1 MEHKAFPMLEK
12 HVEERTVK
20 QLFAIMGVVDDGGDR
35 IHPGAFAKTLAERY
49 DRVKVLWQHD
59 RWEPPVGVPA
69 LLKELS
75 KPELPPTLTA
85 KFPDATGALYGEI
98 KYLDTPRGNEILV
111 GIREG
116 AITENSF
123 GYDPMKADFEAPD
136 GDLPQVR
143 NLREIRLWDV
153 SPVNWG
159 MNEATMNMKVAL
171 PYKDTGKAD
180 EGEAWSAPTLADFTD
195 GPWEEYSSSEKRRI
209 ANHFAWAASMP
220 PESFGDLKLPHH
232 QASKDGIGLAV
243 WRGVAAAMGALLGS
257 RGGVEIPEADRQ
269 AVYSHL
275 ASHYKEFDKEP
286 PEFKTIQA
294 LYLWSKARPL
304 LAELKEGRVLSSANV
319 ERVKKALESMSG
331 ALSTLEELL
340 AAAEPPK
347 SGHSA
352 LPVEMIRR
360 RMRSAELAIAL
371 RTPL

>member
-1 MEHKAFPMLEK
+1 
-12 HVEERTVK
+12 
-20 QLFAIMGVVDDGGDR
+20 
-35 IHPGAFAKTLAERY
+35 
-49 DRVKVLWQHD
+49 
-59 RWEPPVGVPA
+59 
-69 LLKELS
+69 
-75 KPELPPTLTA
+75 
-85 KFPDATGALYGEI
+85 
-98 KYLDTPRGNEILV
+98 
-111 GIREG
+111 
-116 AITENSF
+116 
-123 GYDPMKADFEAPD
+123 
-136 GDLPQVR
+136 
-143 NLREIRLWDV
+143 
-153 SPVNWG
+153 

-171 PYKDTGKAD
+171 PYRDTGMAD
-180 EGEAWSAPTLADFTD
+180 EGMAWTGPSLEDCTD
-195 GPWEEYSSSEKRRI
+195 APWEELASSEKRRI
-209 ANHFAWAASMP
+209 AAHFAWAASMP

-232 QASKDGIGLAV
+232 KAMKEGVGPSV
-243 WRGVAAAMGALLGS
+243 WNGVRAAMGALLGA
-257 RGGVEIPEADRQ
+257 RGGADIPDGDRRGI
-269 AVYSHL
+269 YDHL

-371 RTPL
+371 HS